1 LNHRH
6 EFQLRS
12 RCTFTSARIEGAVY
26 DLFDVTNEPD
36 LQNALSRY
44 PKLIA
49 TNFSTLE
56 SEFMEFLSVMS
67 IDDNWKFWTSFI
79 MQDLAS
85 YMAVFIGIRT
95 RNWDLR
101 VAGIKEMAPLFL
113 VFDRPTY
120 RQLIPDHLTQVLTC
134 EHRSVNS
141 SRQVHF
147 QGQSPL

>member
-1 LNHRH
+1 
-6 EFQLRS
+6 
-12 RCTFTSARIEGAVY
+12 
-26 DLFDVTNEPD
+26 
-36 LQNALSRY
+36 
-44 PKLIA
+44 
-49 TNFSTLE
+49 
-56 SEFMEFLSVMS
+56 MEFLSVMS

-120 RQLIPDHLTQVLTC
+120 RQLIPDHLTQVLTLPTQI
-134 EHRSVNS
+134 SV
-141 SRQVHF
+141 
-147 QGQSPL
+147 